1 MVYGGY
7 GESLLKRDFK
17 QTITQLRLKKG
28 HGELDFKQSVTLRK
42 PTHLVVVGSIDV
54 PRHSKVGDLYDHAR
68 THEAVSC
75 GHISVD
81 KPQSLEMFHTRGT
94 LKRD

>member
-1 MVYGGY
+1 MADGGC

-17 QTITQLRLKKG
+17 QTITQLRPKNG

-54 PRHSKVGDLYDHAR
+54 P
-68 THEAVSC
+68 
-75 GHISVD
+75 
-81 KPQSLEMFHTRGT
+81 
-94 LKRD
+94 